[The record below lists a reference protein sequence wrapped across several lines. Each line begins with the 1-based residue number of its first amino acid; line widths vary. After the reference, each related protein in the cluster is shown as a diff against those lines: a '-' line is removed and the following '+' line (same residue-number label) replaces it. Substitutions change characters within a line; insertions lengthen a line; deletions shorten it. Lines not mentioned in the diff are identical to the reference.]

1 MIHLSKSKY
10 CSLWQ
15 CPKMAWLNKYKPE
28 VKTEDPALEA
38 RFATGN
44 EVGDLAMGLFG
55 DYVEVT
61 AYDGE
66 KLDLGKMIENT
77 AIEMG
82 KGTPIICEA
91 SFSYDGLYCAVDIL
105 RKESDGWAIYEVKS
119 STNNDEK
126 QEKKPVYIADI
137 SYQKYVLEHCG
148 VHVTG
153 TFLVSINNKYVFNGE
168 LDLQELFYVLDV
180 SDEVAIEIL
189 NVEGNL
195 TIAERVLS
203 DDTEPDYDLDYRC
216 SDPYDCS
223 FFEYCT
229 RNLPSPSVFNL
240 YRLGFKKKIDYYH
253 SGLADFHDLLYSGR
267 IKNTAQI
274 RQMAFALEEKGTYT
288 EPDQIRNFLRTLSYP
303 LYFLD
308 FETMQPAIPQFP
320 GTVPYQQIPFQYSL
334 HYIER
339 ADGELKHK
347 EYLAVSGEDPRRGIA
362 EALVRDIPL
371 DVCVTAYNKSFECT
385 RLKELA
391 QAFPDL
397 SAHLLNIEKN
407 IVDLLIPFQNGYYY
421 NRAMGGSFSI
431 KSVLPAVFPDDPEL
445 DYHNLEGVHNGSEAM
460 DIFPKIQYME
470 PAEQEK
476 TRHDLL
482 KYCELDTFAMV
493 KLWQELK
500 RIAEGI

>member
-267 IKNTAQI
+267 IKNAAQI
-274 RQMAFALEEKGTYT
+274 RQMAFAIEEKGTYT

-339 ADGELKHK
+339 ADGELR
-347 EYLAVSGEDPRRGIA
+347 L
-362 EALVRDIPL
+362 
-371 DVCVTAYNKSFECT
+371 SFDQSRC
-385 RLKELA
+385 
-391 QAFPDL
+391 P
-397 SAHLLNIEKN
+397 
-407 IVDLLIPFQNGYYY
+407 
-421 NRAMGGSFSI
+421 
-431 KSVLPAVFPDDPEL
+431 
-445 DYHNLEGVHNGSEAM
+445 
-460 DIFPKIQYME
+460 
-470 PAEQEK
+470 
-476 TRHDLL
+476 
-482 KYCELDTFAMV
+482 
-493 KLWQELK
+493 
-500 RIAEGI
+500 